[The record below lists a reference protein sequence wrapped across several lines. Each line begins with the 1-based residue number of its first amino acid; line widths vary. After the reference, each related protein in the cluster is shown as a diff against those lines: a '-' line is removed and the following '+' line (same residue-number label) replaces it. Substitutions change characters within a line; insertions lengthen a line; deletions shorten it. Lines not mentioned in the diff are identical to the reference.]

1 VGDEDCVVWISDY
14 DANRGD
20 YPPMISSRHILR
32 VLTLSALV
40 PFPFAFASATAGA
53 PALSAT
59 YTGETLHVA
68 DGGVDRGT
76 NCGADV

>member
-1 VGDEDCVVWISDY
+1 MGDEGCVVWISDY
-14 DANRGD
+14 DAKRGD
-20 YPPMISSRHILR
+20 YPHVNSSRHILR
-32 VLTLSALV
+32 ALT
-40 PFPFAFASATAGA
+40 
-53 PALSAT
+53 LSAT

>member
-1 VGDEDCVVWISDY
+1 MGDEGCVVWISDY
-14 DANRGD
+14 DAKRGD
-20 YPPMISSRHILR
+20 YPHVNSSRHILR
-32 VLTLSALV
+32 ALTLSALV

>member
-1 VGDEDCVVWISDY
+1 
-14 DANRGD
+14 
-20 YPPMISSRHILR
+20 
-32 VLTLSALV
+32 LV

-76 NCGADV
+76 NCSADV